1 MTILANTA
9 FAQRDTSLTRE
20 VEVVKAF
27 KPTLM
32 DAQKINEMPKI
43 EEIERQKP
51 AFDYNISSNPIINTF
66 AVNPLKA
73 ASIASAPKEE
83 TGYGLIR
90 AGLGNYNKPYGEF
103 FFNHLTSKKSI
114 FGIHAKHLSSHGK
127 LELEGG
133 DKVDAPFSE
142 NEAEVYYNQ
151 FFRESV
157 LSVNVDYDSDGFNYY
172 GYPSDPVPAPLLE
185 ENQTVNYF
193 GTSQAFSRGGIR

>member
-1 MTILANTA
+1 MINKIKSVLLITPKSSRLIGTSSKGDFFPKKVHMILAAKAPFRGLGVKKTRIYFLSILFTIA
-9 FAQRDTSLTRE
+9 TFSTSAQRDTTLTRE

-27 KPTLM
+27 KPTLT

-51 AFDYNISSNPIINTF
+51 AFDYNISSNPIIKTF

-103 FFNHLTSKKSI
+103 FFNHLASKKSI
-114 FGIHAKHLSSHGK
+114 FGIHAMHLSSQGRLK
-127 LELEGG
+127 L
-133 DKVDAPFSE
+133 
-142 NEAEVYYNQ
+142 
-151 FFRESV
+151 
-157 LSVNVDYDSDGFNYY
+157 
-172 GYPSDPVPAPLLE
+172 
-185 ENQTVNYF
+185 
-193 GTSQAFSRGGIR
+193 